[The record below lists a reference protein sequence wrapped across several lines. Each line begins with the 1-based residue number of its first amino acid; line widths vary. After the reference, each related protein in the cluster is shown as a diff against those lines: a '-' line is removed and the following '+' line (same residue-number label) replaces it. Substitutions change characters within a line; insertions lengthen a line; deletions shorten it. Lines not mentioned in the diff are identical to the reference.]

1 VRSFEARDPSDLIL
15 IHHAII
21 GSDDSDFGREDPST
35 DRRPLKQPAPNSSS
49 AKTHLKPK
57 PQKKP
62 RILISTQENNEE
74 EEDLRESLDS
84 ILGNESQAFRQAKL
98 NLISENQSTVRF
110 GKKRREVIS
119 ILSSEAEEAEEE
131 IKPTLH
137 IKGEKEIGAVRRILK
152 ADNKLT
158 LREGKRSV
166 LSRTDTLGDAQSR
179 TL

>member
-1 VRSFEARDPSDLIL
+1 VRSFEARDRSDLIL

-21 GSDDSDFGREDPST
+21 GSDDSDFGKEDPST
-35 DRRPLKQPAPNSSS
+35 NRKPLKQPAPSSSS
-49 AKTHLKPK
+49 AYTHLKPK

-62 RILISTQENNEE
+62 RILISTQGDDE

-84 ILGNESQAFRQAKL
+84 ILGNESQAFKQAKL

-119 ILSSEAEEAEEE
+119 ILSSEEEEAEEE

-166 LSRTDTLGDAQSR
+166 ISRTDTLGDAQSR